1 MADFSGRVKMVII
14 KVVVA
19 AFLVAW
25 GFAMT
30 GISPRNAIGE
40 VIALSLF
47 LTVPYLYFLP
57 TIEAN
62 LRDKPNTQSIALV
75 NILLGWTLVGWL
87 VSLVWA
93 IKEDSQMVAMVQAAQ
108 PSGDTATCPHCAETV
123 KAAAKVCKHCH
134 GVLTPPVAAST
145 PPVAVS
151 GAPDNAI
158 ATMAHYGIT
167 FKQDKY
173 WFGQYAYDN
182 LADAVNYA
190 NKQSATAV

>member
-1 MADFSGRVKMVII
+1 MLAI
-14 KVVVA
+14 K
-19 AFLVAW
+19 LVALGLLVAYGYGMGQYSDLNW
-25 GFAMT
+25 FGT
-30 GISPRNAIGE
+30 L
-40 VIALSLF
+40 IAASF
-47 LTVPYLYFLP
+47 FITAPILYFMP

-62 LRDKPNTQSIALV
+62 RRESKSTGSVALL
-75 NILLGWTLVGWL
+75 NLLLGWTLIGWIAAML
-87 VSLVWA
+87 WA
-93 IKEDSQMVAMVQAAQ
+93 MRDATPEQKAAIEADSK
-108 PSGDTATCPHCAETV
+108 TCPHCAETV

-151 GAPDNAI
+151 GAPDNAT
-158 ATMAHYGIT
+158 AMMAHYGIT

>member
-1 MADFSGRVKMVII
+1 MEFLGFVFIA
-14 KVVVA
+14 VA
-19 AFLVAW
+19 
-25 GFAMT
+25 
-30 GISPRNAIGE
+30 I
-40 VIALSLF
+40 
-47 LTVPYLYFLP
+47 YLYFIP
-57 TIEAN
+57 AIYASRKN
-62 LRDKPNTQSIALV
+62 RRDTMPILV
-75 NILLGWTLVGWL
+75 LNVLLGWTLVGW
-87 VSLVWA
+87 VVALVWA
-93 IKEDSQMVAMVQAAQ
+93 ARDDSPASVVVQSPTALD
-108 PSGDTATCPHCAETV
+108 GDTRECPHCAETV

-134 GVLTPPVAAST
+134 GVLTPTVAAST